1 MQTIKKSANKTL
13 SQTANKIVNVNLDS
27 FAKRLSTITGS
38 NTKTK
43 DSIYVYPDDFTSIDI
58 SSKKGKSFRD
68 KRRKQFEQIVNAFLH
83 LQKQKELKTISA
95 QIFADSAKEIVSL
108 FADTYK
114 EYYRANDYSFASVSQ
129 SNNEG
134 KKTEILSFLS
144 FCKNANAN
152 VVTPAKKKNN
162 VIPAKKDNKAKTSK
176 ETPIVSVIAD

>member
-1 MQTIKKSANKTL
+1 MQTGKKVSAT
-13 SQTANKIVNVNLDS
+13 TNKIVNVNLDS

-43 DSIYVYPDDFTSIDI
+43 DSIYNYPNDFTSIDI
-58 SSKKGKSFRD
+58 SSKKGKSFRV
-68 KRRKQFEQIVNAFLH
+68 KRRNQFEQIVNAFLH

-95 QIFADSAKEIVSL
+95 NIFADSTKEIVSL

-114 EYYRANDYSFASVSQ
+114 EYYRVNDYSFASVSQ

-152 VVTPAKKKNN
+152 VITPAKKNN
-162 VIPAKKDNKAKTSK
+162 KTKTSK
-176 ETPIVSVIAD
+176 ETPIVSVTAE

>member
-1 MQTIKKSANKTL
+1 MQTGKKVSAT
-13 SQTANKIVNVNLDS
+13 TNKIVNVNLDS

-43 DSIYVYPDDFTSIDI
+43 DSIYNYPNDFTSIDI
-58 SSKKGKSFRD
+58 SSKMGKSFRV
-68 KRRKQFEQIVNAFLH
+68 KRRNQFEQIVNAFLH

-95 QIFADSAKEIVSL
+95 NIFADSTKEIVSL

-114 EYYRANDYSFASVSQ
+114 EYYRVNDYSFASVSQ

-152 VVTPAKKKNN
+152 VITPAKKNN
-162 VIPAKKDNKAKTSK
+162 KTKTSK
-176 ETPIVSVIAD
+176 ETPIVSVTAE

>member
-1 MQTIKKSANKTL
+1 MQTSKKVSAT
-13 SQTANKIVNVNLDS
+13 TNKIVNVNLDS

-43 DSIYVYPDDFTSIDI
+43 DSIYNYPNDFTSIDI
-58 SSKKGKSFRD
+58 SSKKGKSFRV
-68 KRRKQFEQIVNAFLH
+68 KRRNQFEQIVNAFLH

-95 QIFADSAKEIVSL
+95 NIFADSTKEIVSL

-114 EYYRANDYSFASVSQ
+114 EYYRVNDYSFASVSQ

-152 VVTPAKKKNN
+152 VITPAKKNN
-162 VIPAKKDNKAKTSK
+162 KTKTSK
-176 ETPIVSVIAD
+176 ETPIVSVTAE